1 MERKIE
7 TTSLKSVEHSR
18 ELTEKCLRTAY
29 FVGYHNR
36 PFTDY
41 PELATLQSANGIK
54 LGSILHARFS
64 CTQVI
69 KCIADAMRQKY
80 VKQLRTIREKLLLL
94 LMSQRLYKKNMS
106 LISVSQEVKMH
117 NLLSSVFARRC
128 HQSLGSRWIT
138 YRKISMHLQVMGLLS
153 CLVYI
158 AA

>member
-1 MERKIE
+1 MKRRQWRRKHCEKDTKTRKISSTYTAASKILAERMERKIE

-54 LGSILHARFS
+54 LGSILHTRSS

-80 VKQLRTIREKLLLL
+80 VKQLRTMSEKLLL
-94 LMSQRLYKKNMS
+94 SQRLYKKNMS
-106 LISVSQEVKMH
+106 LISVS
-117 NLLSSVFARRC
+117 
-128 HQSLGSRWIT
+128 
-138 YRKISMHLQVMGLLS
+138 
-153 CLVYI
+153 
-158 AA
+158 